1 MTSSFPSPRFRALG
15 LCEPL
20 VRATCAQGYQEP
32 TPVQLAAIPAALRG
46 EDLWASA
53 KTGSGKTAAFV
64 LPLLQTLGAGGRPS
78 RHPVPVHGL
87 LLVPTRE
94 LALQIA
100 EAVSVLGA
108 YLSSPPKTIVAVG
121 GLSIN
126 PQMLALRGGAD
137 IVVATPGRLLDL
149 VDHRALSLSDV
160 QLLVL
165 DEAERLLS
173 LGFAAELS
181 RVMTLLPARCQKL
194 LFSATL
200 PPAVLALAEALLRQ
214 PTQINIDAGA
224 IPDTTAI
231 VQRVIEVDA
240 RRRTMLLRHLLQ
252 EHGWP
257 SVLVFV
263 ATKHGA
269 DHVAVKLQ
277 RAGLSAAALHG
288 DMSQGR
294 RTQVL
299 ADFKNK
305 QLQIL
310 VATDLAARGIDITDL
325 AAVVNYDLPRSPTEY
340 LHRIGRTGRAGG
352 SGVALSFIDG
362 TTAPHFGLI
371 ERRHRISLPREV
383 VPGFEP
389 IDVALP
395 PSNPHGGVK
404 GKRKSKKDKLR
415 EAVARDSAGG
425 KRAAE
430 DQDILDVSRTPP

>member
-1 MTSSFPSPRFRALG
+1 MTLPPLSPQFRALG
-15 LCEPL
+15 LCDAL
-20 VRATCAQGYQEP
+20 VRATGAQGFQHP
-32 TPVQLAAIPAALRG
+32 TPVQVAAIPAALRG
-46 EDLWASA
+46 EDVWASA
-53 KTGSGKTAAFV
+53 MTGSGKTAAFV
-64 LPLLQTLGAGGRPS
+64 LPLLQTLGTRDRSSRRPT
-78 RHPVPVHGL
+78 PVHGL
-87 LLVPTRE
+87 LLAPTRE

-100 EAVSVLGA
+100 EAISVLGA
-108 YLSSPPKTIVAVG
+108 YLPSPPKTVVAVG
-121 GLSIN
+121 GVSIN

-149 VDHRALSLSDV
+149 VDHNALSLVGV
-160 QLLVL
+160 QVLVL

-173 LGFAAELS
+173 LGFAAELA
-181 RVMTLLPARCQKL
+181 RVMTLLPPRCQKL
-194 LFSATL
+194 LFSATF
-200 PPAVLALAEALLRQ
+200 PPAVRALAEALLHE
-214 PTQINIDAGA
+214 PTGINIDAGE
-224 IPDTTAI
+224 IPDTSAI

-240 RRRTMLLRHLLQ
+240 GRRTLLLRHLLQ
-252 EHGWP
+252 EHGW
-257 SVLVFV
+257 SRVLVFV

-288 DMSQGR
+288 DLSQGT

-299 ADFKNK
+299 ADFKNQ

-340 LHRIGRTGRAGG
+340 LHRIGRTGRAGH
-352 SGVALSFIDG
+352 SGVALSFVNG

-389 IDVALP
+389 VDEALP
-395 PSNPHGGVK
+395 PTNPHGGVK

-415 EAVARDSAGG
+415 EAAARDTLGS
-425 KRAAE
+425 KR
-430 DQDILDVSRTPP
+430 QG

>member
-1 MTSSFPSPRFRALG
+1 MLSSSLPPQFRALG
-15 LCEPL
+15 LCDSL
-20 VRATCAQGYQEP
+20 LRATSAQGYLEP
-32 TPVQLAAIPAALRG
+32 TPVQVATIPAALRG
-46 EDLWASA
+46 EDVWASA

-64 LPLLQTLGAGGRPS
+64 LPLLQMLGVRGRS
-78 RHPVPVHGL
+78 LQHPAPVYGL
-87 LLVPTRE
+87 LLVPTHE

-100 EAVSVLGA
+100 EAVSILGA
-108 YLSSPPKTIVAVG
+108 YLPSPPKSVVVVG

-149 VDHRALSLSDV
+149 VDNNALSLAGV
-160 QLLVL
+160 QVLVL

-173 LGFAAELS
+173 LGFAAELA
-181 RVMTLLPARCQKL
+181 RVMTLLPPQCQKL
-194 LFSATL
+194 LFSATF
-200 PPAVLALAEALLRQ
+200 PPAVRALAEALLHE

-224 IPDTTAI
+224 IPDTSAI

-240 RRRTMLLRHLLQ
+240 GRRTMLLKHLLQ
-252 EHGWP
+252 QHGW
-257 SVLVFV
+257 SRVLVFV
-263 ATKHGA
+263 ATKHSA

-277 RAGLSAAALHG
+277 HAGLTAAALHG
-288 DMSQGR
+288 DMSQGT

-299 ADFKNK
+299 ADFKDQ

-325 AAVVNYDLPRSPTEY
+325 AAVVNYDLPRSPTDY
-340 LHRIGRTGRAGG
+340 LHRIGRTGRAGH

-362 TTAPHFGLI
+362 TTAPHFNLI
-371 ERRHRISLPREV
+371 ERRHHLALTREV

-389 IDVALP
+389 HDVALP
-395 PSNPHGGVK
+395 PCNPHGGVK

-415 EAVARDSAGG
+415 EAAARDSLAGKHEG
-425 KRAAE
+425 
-430 DQDILDVSRTPP
+430 

>member
-1 MTSSFPSPRFRALG
+1 L
-15 LCEPL
+15 L
-20 VRATCAQGYQEP
+20 RATSAQGYQEP
-32 TPVQLAAIPAALRG
+32 TPVQVATIPAALRG
-46 EDLWASA
+46 EDVWASA

-64 LPLLQTLGAGGRPS
+64 LPLLQMLGGPGMLGRSS

-87 LLVPTRE
+87 LLVPTHE

-108 YLSSPPKTIVAVG
+108 YLSSPPKTVIAVG

-149 VDHRALSLSDV
+149 VDNNALSLAEV
-160 QLLVL
+160 QVLVL

-173 LGFAAELS
+173 LGFVAELA
-181 RVMTLLPARCQKL
+181 RVMKLLPPRCQKL
-194 LFSATL
+194 FFSATF
-200 PPAVLALAEALLRQ
+200 PPAVRALAETLLRE
-214 PTQINIDAGA
+214 PMQINIDAGA
-224 IPDTTAI
+224 IPDTSAI

-240 RRRTMLLRHLLQ
+240 GRRTMLLKHLLQ
-252 EHGWP
+252 QHGW
-257 SVLVFV
+257 SRVLVFV

-269 DHVAVKLQ
+269 DHVAEKLQ
-277 RAGLSAAALHG
+277 HAGLTAAALHG
-288 DMSQGR
+288 DMSQGT

-299 ADFKNK
+299 ADFKDQ

-325 AAVVNYDLPRSPTEY
+325 AAVVNYDLPRSPTDY
-340 LHRIGRTGRAGG
+340 LHRIGRTGRAGH

-362 TTAPHFGLI
+362 TSAPHFNLI
-371 ERRHRISLPREV
+371 ERRHHLSLTREV

-389 IDVALP
+389 HDVALP

-415 EAVARDSAGG
+415 EAAARDSLAS
-425 KRAAE
+425 KRE
-430 DQDILDVSRTPP
+430 S